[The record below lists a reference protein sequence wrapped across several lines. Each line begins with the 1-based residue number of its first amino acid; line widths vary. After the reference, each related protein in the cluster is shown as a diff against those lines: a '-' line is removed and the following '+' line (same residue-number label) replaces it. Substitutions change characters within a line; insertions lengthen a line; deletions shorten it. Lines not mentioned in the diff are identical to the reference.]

1 MLYAVNVTICA
12 EKEVFLE
19 AKSKADAA
27 AKARKHVSSR
37 KHLFEEGEFIVMCG
51 TSGVREVRGSA
62 K

>member
-37 KHLFEEGEFIVMCG
+37 KHLLEDGEFIVLCG
-51 TSGVREVRGSA
+51 TSQARVLKESL